1 MITGLALLLTAF
13 LTGGVWGDEQKTVE
27 KVFTVTSGGTLTLDT
42 DLGSVDIQSLPGNTV
57 KVSVLF
63 IADAR
68 NQEKAQRIFS
78 DFDLAFNQSGGNVE
92 ITGEYQGWQGV
103 RGLFGHDRSQLE
115 VEFTITV
122 PPQYNLNIETAGG
135 NLSVGDLKGTVRL
148 ETSGGNIH
156 LERIEGKLRGTTS
169 GGDIMLTRCTASAD
183 LVTSGGNI
191 IVEEVDG
198 PIVARTSGGNVTIRE
213 ARGSVDASTS
223 GGNISAFI
231 ADQPTEDCRLET
243 SGGNVEV
250 YLASDI
256 SVDIDA
262 EANGGSL
269 STDFSVAMRGEIGE
283 GVLRGA
289 INKGG
294 PELRLRTSGGNVRLY
309 EK

>member
-1 MITGLALLLTAF
+1 MGNRDGRLIAAVALLLTAL
-13 LTGGVWGDEQKTVE
+13 LTGGIWGDEQKTVE
-27 KVFTVTSGGTLTLDT
+27 KVFTVTPGGTLTLDT
-42 DLGSVDIQSLPGNTV
+42 DLGSVEILSLPGNTI

-68 NQEKAQRIFS
+68 NQEKAQKIFS

-92 ITGEYQGWQGV
+92 ITGEYRGLQGL

-122 PPQYNLNIETAGG
+122 PPQYNLDIETAGG
-135 NLSVGDLKGTVRL
+135 DLAVGNLKGTVRL
-148 ETSGGNIH
+148 ETSGGNIN

-169 GGDIMLTRCTASAD
+169 GGDITLTTCTASAD

-191 IVEEVDG
+191 VIEEVDG
-198 PIVARTSGGNVTIRE
+198 PVVARTSGGDITVRE

-231 ADQPTEDCRLET
+231 ADQPSEDCRLET
-243 SGGNVEV
+243 SGGNVVV

-283 GVLRGA
+283 GMLRGA
-289 INKGG
+289 IN
-294 PELRLRTSGGNVRLY
+294 
-309 EK
+309 